1 MAPLGKKSAYVK
13 NELAVGKVDECGVDV
28 VPLPILSRL
37 PLEIYTPGLGESLD
51 ESDET
56 SDAPSLLPSSAS
68 QSPRVL
74 YTRSRLP
81 HISEQETAL
90 WRALHYFK
98 PLRNDYASAF
108 RLLSDSIV
116 VPHPVPAT
124 HASST
129 TCPGFSSRA
138 ETYIPLI
145 HRIFN
150 WSILPALPL
159 DHRARY
165 YGVLFRSTRLAGSST
180 RSLYAADRDAH
191 EEAVRSGGLLVYWY
205 GYSNAQGDNVATCLW
220 TSRGAARRASG
231 LEMHRLAAGLASGV
245 YERYELVR
253 YCVRKVRGE
262 TQLRVEVWED

>member
-1 MAPLGKKSAYVK
+1 MNNLTSRSTDSLLLTPPRGRSRARPVHLVRQALGIPHFGIAPGAVAPLAKKSAYAK
-13 NELAVGKVDECGVDV
+13 NELAVGKVDERGVDV
-28 VPLPILSRL
+28 VPLPILSRP
-37 PLEIYTPGLGESLD
+37 PLEIDTPGFGESLD

-56 SDAPSLLPSSAS
+56 SNAPSLLPSSAS

-116 VPHPVPAT
+116 VPHPAPAT

-150 WSILPALPL
+150 
-159 DHRARY
+159 
-165 YGVLFRSTRLAGSST
+165 
-180 RSLYAADRDAH
+180 
-191 EEAVRSGGLLVYWY
+191 
-205 GYSNAQGDNVATCLW
+205 
-220 TSRGAARRASG
+220 
-231 LEMHRLAAGLASGV
+231 
-245 YERYELVR
+245 
-253 YCVRKVRGE
+253 
-262 TQLRVEVWED
+262 